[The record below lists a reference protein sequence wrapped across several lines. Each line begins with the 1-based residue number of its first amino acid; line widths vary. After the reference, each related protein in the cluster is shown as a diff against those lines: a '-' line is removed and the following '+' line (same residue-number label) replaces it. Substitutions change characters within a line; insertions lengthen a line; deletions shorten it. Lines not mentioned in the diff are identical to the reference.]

1 MTLSESRIFFICSV
15 LEKLPTIVST
25 HLIITIIIIII
36 IIIIIMI
43 MTKYQGNYEETARN
57 LPPNGKASEM
67 YVAYYPSPNLH
78 FYFDDH
84 SLQFA

>member
-25 HLIITIIIIII
+25 HLIIIIII
-36 IIIIIMI
+36 I
-43 MTKYQGNYEETARN
+43 MTKYQGNCEETARN

-67 YVAYYPSPNLH
+67 YVANNPSPNLH

-84 SLQFA
+84 SLQLA

>member
-1 MTLSESRIFFICSV
+1 
-15 LEKLPTIVST
+15 
-25 HLIITIIIIII
+25 
-36 IIIIIMI
+36 MI

-84 SLQFA
+84 SLQFAWTIFTLKWKTVDTTYYGL

>member
-25 HLIITIIIIII
+25 HLIIITIIIIII
-36 IIIIIMI
+36 IIITI

-57 LPPNGKASEM
+57 LPPSG
-67 YVAYYPSPNLH
+67 
-78 FYFDDH
+78 
-84 SLQFA
+84 

>member
-15 LEKLPTIVST
+15 LEKSPTIVST

-36 IIIIIMI
+36 IIII

-67 YVAYYPSPNLH
+67 YVANYPSPNLH
-78 FYFDDH
+78 FYFGDH

>member
-36 IIIIIMI
+36 II

-67 YVAYYPSPNLH
+67 YVANYPSPQP
-78 FYFDDH
+78 
-84 SLQFA
+84 SLLFR

>member
-36 IIIIIMI
+36 IIMI

-67 YVAYYPSPNLH
+67 YVANYPSPNLH

>member
-25 HLIITIIIIII
+25 HLIKTIIIIIM
-36 IIIIIMI
+36 IIMI

-57 LPPNGKASEM
+57 LLPNGKASEI
-67 YVAYYPSPNLH
+67 YVANYPSPNLH

>member
-36 IIIIIMI
+36 III

-67 YVAYYPSPNLH
+67 YVANYPSPNLH

>member
-1 MTLSESRIFFICSV
+1 
-15 LEKLPTIVST
+15 
-25 HLIITIIIIII
+25 
-36 IIIIIMI
+36 MI

-84 SLQFA
+84 SLQFAWTIFKWETVDTTYYGL

>member
-1 MTLSESRIFFICSV
+1 
-15 LEKLPTIVST
+15 
-25 HLIITIIIIII
+25 
-36 IIIIIMI
+36 MI

-67 YVAYYPSPNLH
+67 YVANYPSPNLH

>member
-1 MTLSESRIFFICSV
+1 
-15 LEKLPTIVST
+15 
-25 HLIITIIIIII
+25 
-36 IIIIIMI
+36 

-67 YVAYYPSPNLH
+67 YVANNPSPNLH

-84 SLQFA
+84 SLQFACTIFTLK

>member
-36 IIIIIMI
+36 III

-67 YVAYYPSPNLH
+67 YVANNPSPNLH

>member
-36 IIIIIMI
+36 IIIIIM
-43 MTKYQGNYEETARN
+43 TKYQGNYEETARN

-67 YVAYYPSPNLH
+67 YVANNPSPNLH

>member
-36 IIIIIMI
+36 IIIIMI

-67 YVAYYPSPNLH
+67 YVANYPSPKLH

>member
-36 IIIIIMI
+36 IIIMI

-67 YVAYYPSPNLH
+67 YVANNPSPNLH

-84 SLQFA
+84 SLQLA

>member
-1 MTLSESRIFFICSV
+1 
-15 LEKLPTIVST
+15 
-25 HLIITIIIIII
+25 
-36 IIIIIMI
+36 

-67 YVAYYPSPNLH
+67 YVANYPSPNLH

-84 SLQFA
+84 SLQLAWTIFTWKWETVDTTYYGL

>member
-25 HLIITIIIIII
+25 HLIIIIIIII
-36 IIIIIMI
+36 III

-67 YVAYYPSPNLH
+67 YVANNPSPNLH

>member
-25 HLIITIIIIII
+25 HLIKTIII

-57 LPPNGKASEM
+57 LLPNGKASEI
-67 YVAYYPSPNLH
+67 YVANYPSPNLH

>member
-36 IIIIIMI
+36 IIMI

-67 YVAYYPSPNLH
+67 YVANNPSPNLH

-84 SLQFA
+84 SLQLA

>member
-36 IIIIIMI
+36 IIII

-67 YVAYYPSPNLH
+67 YVANNPSPNLH

>member
-36 IIIIIMI
+36 I

-67 YVAYYPSPNLH
+67 YVANYPSPNLH

>member
-1 MTLSESRIFFICSV
+1 
-15 LEKLPTIVST
+15 
-25 HLIITIIIIII
+25 
-36 IIIIIMI
+36 

-67 YVAYYPSPNLH
+67 YVANYPWRNLH
-78 FYFDDH
+78 FYFGDH

>member
-36 IIIIIMI
+36 IIIIMI

-57 LPPNGKASEM
+57 LLPNGKASEI
-67 YVAYYPSPNLH
+67 YVANYPSPNLH

>member
-25 HLIITIIIIII
+25 HLIIIIIIII
-36 IIIIIMI
+36 III

-67 YVAYYPSPNLH
+67 YVANYPSPNLH

>member
-36 IIIIIMI
+36 

-67 YVAYYPSPNLH
+67 YVANYPSPNLH